1 MPRVYVPCTSFSVK
15 SSPASLVNA
24 NQESLSHEN
33 GPQPGE
39 RLESYLKQE
48 LPLKHPSS
56 ASQERQR
63 QAKAQLRSSKDQ
75 VLGPAPPGLMISL
88 TRRVSR
94 KRLLEV
100 LPLKVHG
107 L

>member
-1 MPRVYVPCTSFSVK
+1 MR
-15 SSPASLVNA
+15 
-24 NQESLSHEN
+24 N

-63 QAKAQLRSSKDQ
+63 QAGGAQLRSSKDQ
-75 VLGPAPPGLMISL
+75 VLGPAPPGLMIPE
-88 TRRVSR
+88 TRRGLE
-94 KRLLEV
+94 KETLEV

>member
-1 MPRVYVPCTSFSVK
+1 MRD
-15 SSPASLVNA
+15 
-24 NQESLSHEN
+24 

-56 ASQERQR
+56 ASRERQR
-63 QAKAQLRSSKDQ
+63 QAGGAQLRSSKDQ
-75 VLGPAPPGLMISL
+75 VPGPALPSLMIPR
-88 TRRVSR
+88 TRRGLER
-94 KRLLEV
+94 ETLEV
-100 LPLKVHG
+100 LTLKVHG